1 MFKNRMLQWL
11 IMILISITLI
21 ALAGFV
27 LWNYLDKQ
35 AQPEDPAVAA
45 ATSVNGVKPKQLT
58 ADQIVEQTV
67 EIVDITTNLA
77 GKDFVKISFAFELDS
92 KKSKEEFEKLN
103 TRIKAFIIQTLADLK
118 AEDIR
123 GSKGYD
129 LISTSLLN
137 KINPIL
143 TQGKL
148 RQVDITNINIVLN

>member
-1 MFKNRMLQWL
+1 MLKSRMLQWL

-21 ALAGFV
+21 TMAGFF
-27 LWNYLDKQ
+27 LWNYLDEKS
-35 AQPEDPAVAA
+35 QPEDPSVAA
-45 ATSVNGVKPKQLT
+45 AASVDGVKPKKLT
-58 ADQIVEQTV
+58 ADQMLEQTV
-67 EIVDITTNLA
+67 EIADITTNLI

-103 TRIKAFIIQTLADLK
+103 TRVKAIIIQTLADLN
-118 AEDIR
+118 AEQIR

-143 TQGKL
+143 TAGKL
-148 RQVDITNINIVLN
+148 RQVDITSINIVLN

>member
-1 MFKNRMLQWL
+1 MFKSKMLQWL

-21 ALAGFV
+21 TLAGFV

-35 AQPEDPAVAA
+35 AQSDDPALQA
-45 ATSVNGVKPKQLT
+45 ATSVDGVKPKRLT
-58 ADQIVEQTV
+58 ADQIVAQTV
-67 EIVDITTNLA
+67 EMADITTNLT

-92 KKSKEEFEKLN
+92 KKSKEEFEKLS
-103 TRIKAFIIQTLADLK
+103 TRVKAIVIQTLADLN
-118 AEDIR
+118 AEQIR

>member
-1 MFKNRMLQWL
+1 MFKSRMLQWL

-35 AQPEDPAVAA
+35 AQGDDPALQA
-45 ATSVNGVKPKQLT
+45 ATSVDGVKPKRLT
-58 ADQIVEQTV
+58 ADQIVAQTV
-67 EIVDITTNLA
+67 EMTDITTNLT

-92 KKSKEEFEKLN
+92 KKSKEEFEKLS
-103 TRIKAFIIQTLADLK
+103 TRVKAIIIQTLADMS
-118 AEDIR
+118 ADQIR

-129 LISTSLLN
+129 LISTSLIN

-143 TQGKL
+143 TAGKL